1 LLTAMS
7 GVFVISLDFEL
18 YWGVR
23 DRLPLEEC
31 RENLL
36 GVRAVVPRLIELFAD
51 YDVHATWATVG
62 FLFFETKDELLTALP
77 ECRPMYE
84 NPRFS
89 PYPHIDQIGPDE
101 ERDPF
106 HYAPSLIRRIDAAPG
121 QEVGTH
127 TFSHY
132 YCLERGQDEA
142 AFEADL
148 LAAISAGGRRGI
160 KLESIVLPRNQ
171 VNPRYI
177 PVCARL
183 GIKAYRGTER
193 SWLYAAR
200 PRSRESWGRRALRL
214 TDAYVPLTSNNAY
227 RLDAGGPSRPCAVPS
242 SRFLR
247 PFDPRLRALEPL
259 RVGRI
264 TRELELAAR
273 HDLVYHLWWHP
284 DNFGIHTERNLGVLR
299 EILDHFALMRAR
311 YDMQSLSMCEAASR
325 MALTAEVETDG

>member
-1 LLTAMS
+1 MAMS
-7 GVFVISLDFEL
+7 GALVISLDFEL

-23 DRLPLEEC
+23 DHRTLDGY

-36 GVRAVVPRLIELFAD
+36 GVRTVVPRLIELFSE
-51 YDVHATWATVG
+51 YGVHATWATVG
-62 FLFFETKDELLTALP
+62 FLFFETKDELLASLP
-77 ECRPMYE
+77 QCRPMYE
-84 NPRFS
+84 DSRLS
-89 PYPHIDQIGPDE
+89 PYPHIERIGPDE

-148 LAAISAGGRRGI
+148 LAAISTAQRRGI
-160 KLESIVLPRNQ
+160 KLESLVLPRNQ

-177 PVCARL
+177 PICARL

-200 PRSRESWGRRALRL
+200 PGPRETIGRRALRL
-214 TDAYVPLTSNNAY
+214 ADAYAPLTSHNVH
-227 RLDAGGPSRPCAVPS
+227 RLDRARPDRPCEVPA

-247 PFDPRLRALEPL
+247 PYDPRLSAMEPL
-259 RVGRI
+259 RIRRI
-264 TRELELAAR
+264 TRSLERAAR
-273 HDLVYHLWWHP
+273 QGLVYHLWWHP
-284 DNFGIHTERNLGVLR
+284 HNFGIHIERNLSVLR

-311 YDMQSLSMCEAASR
+311 YDMQSLSMCEAATR